1 LPELKWQHSFGCCRA
16 DSFGRGAVRSRV
28 PVSLDFSH
36 LKVQGTTRL
45 HSWDV
50 PFAVCR
56 RPLMQQMSAVP
67 PPPEQPPF
75 EEADESP
82 PPEITGFPVWI
93 KAAGVVIL
101 GLLIVSVTRL
111 GPVFSAA
118 VNVEKGQRH
127 LESGEFAKAA
137 SELKP
142 VVSRY
147 PASIDLQLDLAKA
160 QIGAGEVLEAAKT
173 MEKLGNVEVTKA
185 QADRGDEIMRAIDA
199 AIDNLEKGPH

>member
-1 LPELKWQHSFGCCRA
+1 MK
-16 DSFGRGAVRSRV
+16 
-28 PVSLDFSH
+28 
-36 LKVQGTTRL
+36 
-45 HSWDV
+45 
-50 PFAVCR
+50 
-56 RPLMQQMSAVP
+56 QMSAVP
-67 PPPEQPPF
+67 PPPDQLPL
-75 EEADESP
+75 EAIEESP

-93 KAAGVVIL
+93 KLAGVIIL
-101 GLLIVSVTRL
+101 GLLIVSVTRI

-118 VNVEKGQRH
+118 VNVERGQRH
-127 LESGEFAKAA
+127 LESGDFAKAA

-173 MEKLGNVEVTKA
+173 MEKLGGVEVTKE

-199 AIDNLEKGPH
+199 AIDVIEKGPH